1 MPRALDV
8 RLTPVL
14 MLVLALCAALL
25 ALAPA
30 GPAHAQ
36 APAGVVDAA
45 TAHLAEQ
52 LDVDPAGLELLRSE
66 AVTWSDGC
74 LGVHEPDIACTTA
87 LVDGFALWLSDGDV
101 AYRYHTDATG
111 TVVRLA
117 ESGIA
122 LGEVAGAPLPEGE
135 AGPAPP
141 PEPAPLPEG
150 EDEPAPP
157 PEGEDEAPPLPE
169 PAPEPAH
176 TQAPAGVVAAAAADL
191 AEQLDVD
198 ASELE
203 LLRSEAVVWSDGCL
217 GVHEPDIACTTALV
231 DGFALWLSDGDVAY
245 RYHTDATG
253 TVVRLAESGIPL
265 GEVEAPPL
273 PEGDDEP
280 APPPEPVPVDIPPAP
295 EALPASGSGGLAND
309 TDAPAWVWAVIAAV
323 ALSAIA
329 TGGAYRLWLRSRRR

>member
-8 RLTPVL
+8 RPTTVL
-14 MLVLALCAALL
+14 MLALALCAALL

-30 GPAHAQ
+30 GSAHAQ

-52 LDVDPAGLELLRSE
+52 LDADPSGLELLRSE
-66 AVTWSDGC
+66 AVVWSDGC
-74 LGVHEPDIACTTA
+74 LGVNEPDTVCTMA

-169 PAPEPAH
+169 
-176 TQAPAGVVAAAAADL
+176 
-191 AEQLDVD
+191 
-198 ASELE
+198 
-203 LLRSEAVVWSDGCL
+203 
-217 GVHEPDIACTTALV
+217 
-231 DGFALWLSDGDVAY
+231 
-245 RYHTDATG
+245 
-253 TVVRLAESGIPL
+253 
-265 GEVEAPPL
+265 
-273 PEGDDEP
+273 GDDEP
-280 APPPEPVPVDIPPAP
+280 APPPEPALADDPASP

>member
-8 RLTPVL
+8 RPTTVL

-36 APAGVVDAA
+36 APAGVVHAA
-45 TAHLAEQ
+45 AADLAEQ
-52 LDVDPAGLELLRSE
+52 LDADPAGLELLRSE
-66 AVTWSDGC
+66 AVVWSDGC

-135 AGPAPP
+135 VGPAPP

-157 PEGEDEAPPLPE
+157 PEGEDE
-169 PAPEPAH
+169 
-176 TQAPAGVVAAAAADL
+176 
-191 AEQLDVD
+191 
-198 ASELE
+198 
-203 LLRSEAVVWSDGCL
+203 
-217 GVHEPDIACTTALV
+217 
-231 DGFALWLSDGDVAY
+231 
-245 RYHTDATG
+245 
-253 TVVRLAESGIPL
+253 
-265 GEVEAPPL
+265 
-273 PEGDDEP
+273 P
-280 APPPEPVPVDIPPAP
+280 APPPEGEDEPAAPPEPALADDPPSP

>member
-8 RLTPVL
+8 RPTTVL

-36 APAGVVDAA
+36 VPPDVVQAA

-52 LDVDPAGLELLRSE
+52 LDADPAG
-66 AVTWSDGC
+66 
-74 LGVHEPDIACTTA
+74 
-87 LVDGFALWLSDGDV
+87 
-101 AYRYHTDATG
+101 
-111 TVVRLA
+111 
-117 ESGIA
+117 
-122 LGEVAGAPLPEGE
+122 
-135 AGPAPP
+135 
-141 PEPAPLPEG
+141 
-150 EDEPAPP
+150 
-157 PEGEDEAPPLPE
+157 
-169 PAPEPAH
+169 
-176 TQAPAGVVAAAAADL
+176 
-191 AEQLDVD
+191 
-198 ASELE
+198 LE

-253 TVVRLAESGIPL
+253 TVVRLAESGIAL
-265 GEVEAPPL
+265 GEDEPAPL
-273 PEGDDEP
+273 PEGEDEPAPPPEGEDEP
-280 APPPEPVPVDIPPAP
+280 APPPEPALADDPPSP

>member
-8 RLTPVL
+8 RPTPVL

-36 APAGVVDAA
+36 APAAVVDAA

-74 LGVHEPDIACTTA
+74 LGVYDPDIACTMA

-122 LGEVAGAPLPEGE
+122 LGEIAGAPLPEGQV
-135 AGPAPP
+135 GPP
-141 PEPAPLPEG
+141 PDHL
-150 EDEPAPP
+150 
-157 PEGEDEAPPLPE
+157 
-169 PAPEPAH
+169 
-176 TQAPAGVVAAAAADL
+176 
-191 AEQLDVD
+191 
-198 ASELE
+198 
-203 LLRSEAVVWSDGCL
+203 
-217 GVHEPDIACTTALV
+217 
-231 DGFALWLSDGDVAY
+231 
-245 RYHTDATG
+245 
-253 TVVRLAESGIPL
+253 
-265 GEVEAPPL
+265 
-273 PEGDDEP
+273 
-280 APPPEPVPVDIPPAP
+280 
-295 EALPASGSGGLAND
+295 
-309 TDAPAWVWAVIAAV
+309 
-323 ALSAIA
+323 
-329 TGGAYRLWLRSRRR
+329 SRRRHPSRRRNPRTPKPRRESSLRRRRTSRSNWMSTHPSWSCCARRRWSGPTAASACTSPTSPARPPSSMASRSG

>member
-8 RLTPVL
+8 RPTTVL

-36 APAGVVDAA
+36 APAGVVHAV
-45 TAHLAEQ
+45 TADLAEQ
-52 LDVDPAGLELLRSE
+52 LDADPAGLELLRSE
-66 AVTWSDGC
+66 AVVWPDGC

-122 LGEVAGAPLPEGE
+122 LGEVAGAPLPGGQV
-135 AGPAPP
+135 GPAPDD
-141 PEPAPLPEG
+141 EPAPLPEG

-157 PEGEDEAPPLPE
+157 PEPALADDPP
-169 PAPEPAH
+169 
-176 TQAPAGVVAAAAADL
+176 
-191 AEQLDVD
+191 
-198 ASELE
+198 S
-203 LLRSEAVVWSDGCL
+203 
-217 GVHEPDIACTTALV
+217 
-231 DGFALWLSDGDVAY
+231 
-245 RYHTDATG
+245 
-253 TVVRLAESGIPL
+253 
-265 GEVEAPPL
+265 
-273 PEGDDEP
+273 
-280 APPPEPVPVDIPPAP
+280 P

>member
-8 RLTPVL
+8 RPTTVL

-36 APAGVVDAA
+36 APAGVV
-45 TAHLAEQ
+45 H
-52 LDVDPAGLELLRSE
+52 
-66 AVTWSDGC
+66 
-74 LGVHEPDIACTTA
+74 
-87 LVDGFALWLSDGDV
+87 
-101 AYRYHTDATG
+101 
-111 TVVRLA
+111 
-117 ESGIA
+117 
-122 LGEVAGAPLPEGE
+122 
-135 AGPAPP
+135 
-141 PEPAPLPEG
+141 
-150 EDEPAPP
+150 
-157 PEGEDEAPPLPE
+157 
-169 PAPEPAH
+169 
-176 TQAPAGVVAAAAADL
+176 AAAADL
-191 AEQLDVD
+191 AEQLDAD
-198 ASELE
+198 PAGLE

-231 DGFALWLSDGDVAY
+231 DGFALWLSDGDAAY

-253 TVVRLAESGIPL
+253 TVVRLAESGIAL
-265 GEVEAPPL
+265 GEVAGAPL
-273 PEGDDEP
+273 PEGEVGPAPPPEPAPLPEGEDEP
-280 APPPEPVPVDIPPAP
+280 APPPEPALADDPPSP